1 MKFKAAAGMLLAA
14 TLVACGGSP
23 KAQPDI
29 DAVTEGIQSSFDE
42 VFPPFLGQ
50 RIQLESWDKL
60 KYNCTDVEA
69 DVKRMK
75 CVLGGKI
82 TIAGYRGGVQT
93 AEGLQEVDPEF
104 DLEFAKRGEGQW
116 VKSKTLDK

>member
-1 MKFKAAAGMLLAA
+1 M
-14 TLVACGGSP
+14 
-23 KAQPDI
+23 
-29 DAVTEGIQSSFDE
+29 
-42 VFPPFLGQ
+42 FPPFLGQ

-60 KYNCTDVEA
+60 KYDCTDVEA

-104 DLEFAKRGEGQW
+104 DLEFEKGGEGQW